1 MIYSQKKINK
11 IMQMVYDLHSGQQDK
26 SGVPYIYHV
35 IHVAEQMNT
44 EDETI
49 VALLHDTLEDTNL
62 NPNTIKDIYGEYI
75 LEAVEL
81 LTHKKNEPYFDYIMR
96 IKDNPLARKVK
107 IADLQHNMDLKR
119 IANPSDKDFKRVEK
133 YKKALE
139 ILGSEVN

>member
-1 MIYSQKKINK
+1 MIYSKKINK
-11 IMQMVYDLHSGQQDK
+11 IMQMVYDLHNGQQDK

-35 IHVAEQMNT
+35 IHVAEQMNM

-62 NPNTIKDIYGEYI
+62 NPNIIKDNCGEHI
-75 LEAVEL
+75 LEAVKL
-81 LTHKKNEPYFDYIMR
+81 LTHKKNEPYFDYIRR
-96 IKDNPLARKVK
+96 IKDSPLARKVK
-107 IADLQHNMDLKR
+107 IADLKHNMDLTR

-139 ILGSEVN
+139 ILEIETN

>member
-1 MIYSQKKINK
+1 MIYSKKINK
-11 IMQMVYDLHSGQQDK
+11 IMQLVYDLHNGQQDK

-49 VALLHDTLEDTNL
+49 VALLHDTLEDTEVD
-62 NPNTIKDIYGEYI
+62 PNIIKDNCGEHI
-75 LEAVEL
+75 LEAVKL

-96 IKDNPLARKVK
+96 LKDNPLARKVK
-107 IADLQHNMDLKR
+107 MADLKHNMDLTR

-139 ILGSEVN
+139 ILE

>member
-1 MIYSQKKINK
+1 MIYSQKINK
-11 IMQMVYDLHSGQQDK
+11 IMQLVYDLHSGQKDK

-49 VALLHDTLEDTNL
+49 VALLHDTLEDTEL
-62 NPNTIKDIYGEYI
+62 NPNYIKNNCGEHI
-75 LEAVEL
+75 LKAVKL
-81 LTHKKNEPYFDYIMR
+81 LTHKKNEPYFDYIMK

-107 IADLQHNMDLKR
+107 IADLKHNMDLTR
-119 IANPSDKDFKRVEK
+119 IANPSDNDFKRVEK

-139 ILGSEVN
+139 ILENETN

>member
-1 MIYSQKKINK
+1 MIYSQKINW
-11 IMQMVYDLHSGQQDK
+11 IMQTVYDLHSGQKDK
-26 SGVPYIYHV
+26 SGVPYIYHI

-44 EDETI
+44 EEETM
-49 VALLHDTLEDTNL
+49 VALLHDTLEDTKL
-62 NPNTIKDIYGEYI
+62 NPNTIKVIYGEHI

-81 LTHKKNEPYFDYIMR
+81 LTHKKNEPYFDYIMK

-107 IADLQHNMDLKR
+107 IADLKHNMDLTR

-139 ILGSEVN
+139 ILESEN

>member
-1 MIYSQKKINK
+1 
-11 IMQMVYDLHSGQQDK
+11 MQTVYDLHSGQKDK

-35 IHVAEQMNT
+35 THVAEQMNT

-49 VALLHDTLEDTNL
+49 VALLHDTLEDTEL
-62 NPNTIKDIYGEYI
+62 NPNYIKDNCGEHI
-75 LEAVEL
+75 LEAVKL
-81 LTHKKNEPYFDYIMR
+81 LTHKKNEPYFDYIMK

-107 IADLQHNMDLKR
+107 IADLQHNIDLTR

-139 ILGSEVN
+139 ILKMKPIKI